1 MTKLEYCLNHCPHE
15 KESCGNRPCEEY
27 LQRFSKRK
35 RYKKKTP
42 NAACRHASETGMS
55 KGKCGA

>member
-35 RYKKKTP
+35 RYKKKRQTP
-42 NAACRHASETGMS
+42 LVAMQAKQE
-55 KGKCGA
+55 